1 MRREAVWEYLRGAL
15 WVLPTIAVVVALV
28 VGYVLSQVE
37 VSSTRWF
44 VFQGTTY
51 GDTQPSVID
60 PSTIPVAEGRPI
72 RRDQTNT
79 PSDRLFADVAGVGAL
94 GLPSDIEINL
104 DSDER
109 LLG

>member
-1 MRREAVWEYLRGAL
+1 
-15 WVLPTIAVVVALV
+15 
-28 VGYVLSQVE
+28 VLSQVE

-72 RRDQTNT
+72 RRDQAQYAVREAT
-79 PSDRLFADVAGVGAL
+79 R
-94 GLPSDIEINL
+94 
-104 DSDER
+104 
-109 LLG
+109 